1 MEKLN
6 NLIKEYSD
14 KRTINKV
21 ANSLAARIEKEIRKE
36 KKTKL
41 KNRALACIIAASTM
55 TGCTSFGASQM
66 FADSDQG
73 FVMIAGDA
81 EGIRAYNDGIIGV
94 IADTKASPD
103 VKSSYWQHREAQTQS
118 RVMRLS
124 SHNRSYSA
132 RKNEVNSNAQY

>member
-1 MEKLN
+1 MK
-6 NLIKEYSD
+6 NLESFVKKYSD
-14 KRTINKV
+14 KGTIEKV
-21 ANSLAARIEKEIRKE
+21 AASLASRIEKEVKKE
-36 KKTKL
+36 KKNKL
-41 KNRALACIIAASTM
+41 RNRALACIIAASTM

-81 EGIRAYNDGIIGV
+81 EGIRAYNDGLIGV

-103 VKSSYWQHREAQTQS
+103 VKSSYWQHRESQTQS

-124 SHNRSYSA
+124 THNRSYSA
-132 RKNEVNSNAQY
+132 RKSENNNQY